1 MPELPEVETIV
12 RELKSEIIGKK
23 FWKVEAHFENSIL
36 PSAKVLVR
44 DLPGLHILD
53 VRRKGKY
60 IIFVL
65 DKKMRLGVHLRMT
78 GRLLWKKV
86 KGREQFLRA
95 SFTFSDAT
103 SLLFADVRKFGR
115 IYFYPEK
122 DFDKATGIAK
132 VGLDPFVDDFTFQNF
147 YTLFKN
153 KKGILKNNLL
163 RQDLITG
170 IGNIYAD
177 EICYRIRKHPSSRL
191 ETLNIKDFKAMHEA
205 ILYCL
210 EQGIQHCG
218 VSVSDFVGTRGKQ
231 GEHQKYLQV
240 YGRKGGKCYR
250 CNSLIKKTKVAGR
263 GTFYCEKCQQF

>member
-12 RELKSEIIGKK
+12 RELKSEIVGKK
-23 FWKVEAHFENSIL
+23 FWKVETFFENIIL
-36 PSAKVLVR
+36 PSGQQLVQG
-44 DLPGLHILD
+44 LPGLRILD
-53 VRRKGKY
+53 VIRKGKY

-86 KGREQFLRA
+86 KGREKFIHVA
-95 SFTFSDAT
+95 FTFSDAT
-103 SLLFADVRKFGR
+103 TLLFADVRKFGR

-122 DFDKATGIAK
+122 DFDKATGIARL
-132 VGLDPFVDDFTFQNF
+132 GLDPFVDNFNFENF
-147 YTLFKN
+147 YGLFKS
-153 KKGILKNNLL
+153 KKGILKNTLL

-177 EICYRIRKHPSSRL
+177 EICYRIGKHPSSRL
-191 ETLNIKDFKAMHEA
+191 ETLKMKDFKAMHQA

-210 EQGIQHCG
+210 GQGIQHCG

-240 YGRKGGKCYR
+240 YGRKGSECYKC
-250 CNSLIKKTKVAGR
+250 SAVIKKTKVAGR
-263 GTFYCEKCQQF
+263 GTFYCPSCQR